1 MENRFLLIAGI
12 VFIKALMM
20 MVRLYMLRVLVFVT
34 IGGIVLELGSA
45 NIVNWIGLEGV
56 DN

>member
-34 IGGIVLELGSA
+34 IGGIILELGSA
-45 NIVNWIGLEGV
+45 NIVNWIGSEGV
-56 DN
+56 DD